1 MIMERNNL
9 NTLFRL
15 QPELSLEQV
24 STAVVLLMNEVA
36 EIKNTIKLLPAPN
49 STTRQPIGVLGA
61 SKILCKG
68 IGTIYN
74 LTSANKIPH
83 YKQGNQLYFFED
95 ELLAHIESGK
105 KWKHTIQ
112 QNN

>member
-1 MIMERNNL
+1 
-9 NTLFRL
+9 
-15 QPELSLEQV
+15 
-24 STAVVLLMNEVA
+24 
-36 EIKNTIKLLPAPN
+36 
-49 STTRQPIGVLGA
+49 LGA

-105 KWKHTIQ
+105 KWKHAIQ